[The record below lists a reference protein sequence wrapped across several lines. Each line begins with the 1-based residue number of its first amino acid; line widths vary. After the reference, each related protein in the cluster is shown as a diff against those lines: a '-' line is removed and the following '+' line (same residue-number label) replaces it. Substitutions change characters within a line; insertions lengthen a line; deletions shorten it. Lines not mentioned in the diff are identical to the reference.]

1 MQAAQR
7 EGTSCAEPRRN
18 KTPID
23 RRRLQLAA
31 VLRYLQQFGYYGYEM
46 LSDFTYQVQSGA
58 EPVWSSVSGQMMGSG

>member
-1 MQAAQR
+1 MQAARR

-31 VLRYLQQFGYYGYEM
+31 GLRYVQQFGYYGYEVS
-46 LSDFTYQVQSGA
+46 SDFMYQVQSRAVSRQTPG
-58 EPVWSSVSGQMMGSG
+58 WS